1 MRCYSS
7 ISIFIELWVFFSSP
21 QPWQQKMTN
30 GRPVEILRLRTRLNC
45 KAGFQIDNQITV
57 SLKKL
62 PGPHSLYNAIG
73 KIIVLNEYNIIFFFS
88 PFFGVNTG
96 SMHTGQIE
104 VTAFC
109 KMVICLLRWFNNW
122 HFLYFFVFSALLQ
135 FCLYQKYVVL
145 KS

>member
-1 MRCYSS
+1 
-7 ISIFIELWVFFSSP
+7 
-21 QPWQQKMTN
+21 MTN

-73 KIIVLNEYNIIFFFS
+73 KIIVLNNYNIIFFFS

-109 KMVICLLRWFNNW
+109 EMVICLLR
-122 HFLYFFVFSALLQ
+122 
-135 FCLYQKYVVL
+135 
-145 KS
+145 